1 MGGNILVWPPA
12 RGTLMVHWNDL
23 GPEARELLADLVEG
37 RHCRAADESLA
48 KLEGRGLIELTA
60 KGSWRATAAGRSV
73 YVVRDER
80 RPVHPKE
87 GR

>member
-1 MGGNILVWPPA
+1 
-12 RGTLMVHWNDL
+12 MVHWKDL
-23 GPEARELLADLVEG
+23 GPDERELLADMVEG
-37 RHCRAADESLA
+37 RHCRATDERLA

-60 KGSWRATAAGRSV
+60 KGSWRVTAAGRSV

-87 GR
+87 ER